1 MKLTALVGFP
11 IVRNWKG
18 IAVWQESD
26 HRKFPKGKSGRH
38 FAWHKSPSV
47 YALIITIYFLY
58 ARIRTDSDKNYRPI
72 WARISANQEEAQIKA
87 LVKETPPETND
98 FYFQQTMLRIKD
110 PRKTLPF
117 YCNILGM
124 RLLKQMD
131 FPEGKFSL
139 YFLGYKPESEIPSD
153 PVEQKRYALS
163 TLATIELTQVRFYHK
178 FIIRMVFLSNWGTE
192 NDPNFSYHNGN
203 KEPRGFG
210 HIGIAVKDVYAA
222 CKRFEELGVQ
232 FVKKPDD
239 GRMKGLAFI
248 QDPDGYWIEI
258 FNPCTV

>member
-1 MKLTALVGFP
+1 
-11 IVRNWKG
+11 
-18 IAVWQESD
+18 
-26 HRKFPKGKSGRH
+26 
-38 FAWHKSPSV
+38 
-47 YALIITIYFLY
+47 
-58 ARIRTDSDKNYRPI
+58 
-72 WARISANQEEAQIKA
+72 
-87 LVKETPPETND
+87 
-98 FYFQQTMLRIKD
+98 MLRIKD

-139 YFLGYKPESEIPSD
+139 YFLGYKPVSEIPSD
-153 PVEQKRYALS
+153 PIEQKRYALS
-163 TLATIELTQVRFYHK
+163 TLATIELTH
-178 FIIRMVFLSNWGTE
+178 NWGTE

-210 HIGIAVKDVYAA
+210 HIGIVVKDVYAA

-258 FNPCTV
+258 FNPHTQSTLLACSVSIQSRSEIFCVLAT

>member
-1 MKLTALVGFP
+1 
-11 IVRNWKG
+11 
-18 IAVWQESD
+18 
-26 HRKFPKGKSGRH
+26 
-38 FAWHKSPSV
+38 
-47 YALIITIYFLY
+47 
-58 ARIRTDSDKNYRPI
+58 
-72 WARISANQEEAQIKA
+72 
-87 LVKETPPETND
+87 
-98 FYFQQTMLRIKD
+98 MLRIKD

-124 RLLKQMD
+124 R
-131 FPEGKFSL
+131 
-139 YFLGYKPESEIPSD
+139 
-153 PVEQKRYALS
+153 
-163 TLATIELTQVRFYHK
+163 
-178 FIIRMVFLSNWGTE
+178 NWGTE
-192 NDPNFSYHNGN
+192 NDPDFSYHNGN

-258 FNPCTV
+258 FNPGTV